1 MSGFFATPWTVALQ
15 TSLSMGFPRQV
26 HWNGLPCSSPRKVTY
41 YIIPFI
47 YEIYRR
53 EKQRES
59 RFSMDAMA
67 GRVINRQ

>member
-1 MSGFFATPWTVALQ
+1 MSGFFATPGTVALQ

-26 HWNGLPCSSPRKVTY
+26 HWNGLPFSSPRKVTY

-47 YEIYRR
+47 YEIYIR

-59 RFSMDAMA
+59 RFSMEAMA